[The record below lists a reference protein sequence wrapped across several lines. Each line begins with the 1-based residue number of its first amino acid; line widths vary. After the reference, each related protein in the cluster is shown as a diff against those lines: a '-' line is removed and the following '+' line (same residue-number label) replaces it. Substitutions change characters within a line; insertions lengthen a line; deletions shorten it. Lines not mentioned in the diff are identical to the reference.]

1 MTNSDGRRHS
11 GHALRREGEVS
22 KTTSWSHRLSSRTKG
37 PDVKPRTLIES
48 HRPCSTLLLDD
59 LVAEGLGA
67 APLPDAGQ
75 TEGVTAGGQDTE
87 PAVRRIGLLNHH
99 LHTDGTYLNNRQN
112 IPESQTG
119 GTHHWQRIS
128 SG

>member
-1 MTNSDGRRHS
+1 MGDGTLDMPWGDRGRSQKPHPGPSD
-11 GHALRREGEVS
+11 
-22 KTTSWSHRLSSRTKG
+22 SSRTKG
-37 PDVKPRTLIES
+37 PDVKPQTLIKR
-48 HRPCSTLLLDD
+48 HGPCSTLLLDD

-67 APLPDAGQ
+67 APLPNAGQ
-75 TEGVTAGGQDTE
+75 TEGVTAGGQDTK

-112 IPESQTG
+112 IPETQTG
-119 GTHHWQRIS
+119 GTHHWQKIS